1 MNLSHTTALTRDLK
15 PFDVAF
21 LSTDDSRFSWL
32 KQQFLK
38 SFEDWFTKI
47 EVGPGVYEKFI
58 KKQMFISSRTYKGH
72 KIHGT
77 YCHRTSIKS
86 FRFA

>member
-1 MNLSHTTALTRDLK
+1 MNLSRTTALTRDLK
-15 PFDVAF
+15 PFDIAF
-21 LSTDDSRFSWL
+21 LSTEDSRFSWL

-38 SFEDWFTKI
+38 CFEGWFTKI
-47 EVGPGVYEKFI
+47 EVGPRVYEKFI
-58 KKQMFISSRTYKGH
+58 KKQMFISSHTYKGH
-72 KIHGT
+72 KSHGT